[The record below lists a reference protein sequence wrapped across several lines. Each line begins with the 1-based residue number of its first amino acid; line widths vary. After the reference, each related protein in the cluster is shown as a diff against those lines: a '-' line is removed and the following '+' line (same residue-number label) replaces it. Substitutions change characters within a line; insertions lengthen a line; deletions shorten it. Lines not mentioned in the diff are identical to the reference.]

1 MLSYYAERLNSVE
14 INSTFYRM
22 PTPKLVSGWA
32 ARVPA
37 GFTFV
42 LKAPQRITHRK
53 KLKDADEELDFL
65 VTTAS
70 ELGSRLGPILFQL
83 PPWLKKDTGLL
94 RDFVSL
100 FPEGL
105 RAAFEFRS
113 SSWFVEEV
121 YDVLARREL
130 AVVVGDT
137 GDEKLPPV
145 VVRTGPY
152 GYGRLRR
159 VEYEEGELK
168 RWAAKLV
175 APEWDDLYVFFKHE
189 DAGTRLAGRFVEVL
203 EGA

>member
-1 MLSYYAERLNSVE
+1 
-14 INSTFYRM
+14 M

-94 RDFVSL
+94 RDFVAL
-100 FPEGL
+100 FPAGL

-121 YDVLARREL
+121 YDVLARRGL

-137 GDEKLPPV
+137 GDEELPPV

-189 DAGTRLAGRFVEVL
+189 DAGTGPRLTGRFVEVL